1 MINLTRLG
9 PALIIVGALLLFSG
23 CADYV
28 EPPGGPA
35 RIFHEED
42 GRALITDVTG
52 KTWDIT
58 HARDHY
64 GIQPPDFQFG
74 SGPFAIRP
82 INDPLMWSPGESGY
96 PATGETFRVLAT
108 RLNGLPR
115 RIP

>member
-1 MINLTRLG
+1 MKRHLLGIINPTRLG

-58 HARDHY
+58 HARD
-64 GIQPPDFQFG
+64 
-74 SGPFAIRP
+74 PFAIRP

-96 PATGETFRVLAT
+96 PATGETCPVLAT